1 MRPALPLAA
10 AIAVMVFGAVSVT
23 ASPRQTGSALRAA
36 PDQQTPL
43 DRYVAAPDPHFA
55 WKVIATDKARGVT
68 ATRLKLTSQQWLTE
82 REVVKPI
89 WTHDLN
95 ILRPSRVVSDI
106 ALLFITGGEN
116 DEPHP
121 EPPPGFLLHIA
132 RDTGTIVAEL
142 RTVPNQPVVFQDD
155 PKHELRSEDD
165 FIAYT
170 WNHFLR
176 TGDDRWPARLPMTKS
191 AVRAMDAVTAF
202 CASADGGQVRV
213 SKFVVAGAS
222 KRGWTTWTTA
232 AVDNRVIAIAPV
244 VIDMLNLEPSFE
256 HHWQAYGAWAPAVK
270 DYVDQGIMDWMGTPA
285 FRALMRIEEPYEYR
299 VRLTM
304 PKLIMNASGD
314 EFFLPD
320 SSQFYIDQ
328 LPGETHLRYVPNA
341 SHGLEHTDAAQTLEA
356 FYASI
361 VSNRPRPRF
370 TSSIEADGSLRVVA
384 QDRPSAVRLWQATNS
399 KARDFRL
406 DTIGPAYRDTVL
418 TPAGPNT
425 WVARVQPPA
434 EGWTAYFMELVFPSG
449 GKYPLKLTTSV
460 RVIPERMPFP
470 ARSTTTPNS
479 EPPIPKRGVP
489 Q

>member
-1 MRPALPLAA
+1 VWYIHQMRAFMPA
-10 AIAVMVFGAVSVT
+10 AIGAILFGAVLSG
-23 ASPRQTGSALRAA
+23 ASPEQSAPALRAA
-36 PDQQTPL
+36 PEQQTPL

-55 WKVIATDKARGVT
+55 WAVT
-68 ATRLKLTSQQWLTE
+68 ATSKVRGLTVTRLKLTSQQWLTE

-95 ILRPSRVVSDI
+95 ILRPARVTSDI
-106 ALLFITGGEN
+106 GLLFITGGEI

-121 EPPPGFLLHIA
+121 EPPPAFLLDMA
-132 RDTGTIVAEL
+132 RDTGTVVAEL

-170 WNHFLR
+170 WDHFLR

-191 AVRAMDAVTAF
+191 AVRAMDAVTSF
-202 CASADGGQVRV
+202 CDSVDGGHVRV
-213 SKFVVAGAS
+213 SKFVIAGAS

-232 AVDNRVIAIAPV
+232 AVDTRVVAIAPV
-244 VIDMLNLEPSFE
+244 VIDMLNLEASFA

-270 DYVDQGIMDWMGTPA
+270 DYVDRGIMDWMGTPA
-285 FRALMRIEEPYEYR
+285 FRALMRIEEPFEYR
-299 VRLTM
+299 ARLTM

-328 LPGETHLRYVPNA
+328 LSGETNLRYVPNA

-361 VSNRPRPRF
+361 VSDRPRPQF
-370 TSSIEADGSLRVVA
+370 TSSIDSDGSLRVVTK
-384 QDRPSAVRLWQATNS
+384 DRPSSVRLWQATNP

-406 DTIGPAYRDTVL
+406 DTIGAGYHSTVL
-418 TPAGPNT
+418 TAAGPNT
-425 WVARVQPPA
+425 WVARVQPPP
-434 EGWTAYFMELVFPSG
+434 EGWTAYFIELIFPSG
-449 GKYPLKLTTSV
+449 GKYPLKLTTSI
-460 RVIPERMPFP
+460 RVIPERMPY
-470 ARSTTTPNS
+470 
-479 EPPIPKRGVP
+479 PPPKH
-489 Q
+489 